1 MTTEVMKDAANRMDR
16 ARAILTDNNPRPD
29 CNWGMLDTTALRQAI
44 EQASIDTSQSHAC
57 TWPACNPE
65 AEKREPVAW
74 RVRRAVDG
82 RYMLFVIQE
91 TANVEAAS
99 QMYREPVEPLFTAP
113 HTQAKEIEGLR
124 AAAQSVVR
132 LALDNVDVHP
142 CDYGNDEVASRG
154 LPTEMRNLYIVL
166 NAAIA
171 QQTKET
177 P

>member
-1 MTTEVMKDAANRMDR
+1 MKAD
-16 ARAILTDNNPRPD
+16 
-29 CNWGMLDTTALRQAI
+29 
-44 EQASIDTSQSHAC
+44 ASIDTYPC

-65 AEKREPVAW
+65 AGEQEPVAW
-74 RVRRAVDG
+74 QAIGGSIWGHKTCEDDR
-82 RYMLFVIQE
+82 
-91 TANVEAAS
+91 
-99 QMYREPVEPLFTAP
+99 PLYTSPPA
-113 HTQAKEIEGLR
+113 QAKEIEGLR

-132 LALDNVDVHP
+132 LALNNVDVHP